1 MEVIKKLG
9 NNAAICKDNSGRE
22 LIALGLGI
30 GIGFPKCPY
39 TLDDLSKIER
49 TFYNVDNEYLYLFEN
64 VDSNILAL
72 SADVIDLATTMLS
85 VSLKENAIYTLADHL
100 NFAVI
105 RLNKGMIFN
114 TPISNE
120 LRDLYPVE
128 VKVAKYTLN
137 LMKKK
142 LNIELPEEEMY
153 AIAMNIINSEE
164 ILSSTSDVSVKSEF
178 ILEIVH
184 LIEAQMHI
192 SIDKNSFNYSRFASH
207 MQYLFRRKSE
217 YTEIS
222 STNKKLFELL
232 KNEYPM
238 TYQCVLGIKELI
250 FNKFNWNI
258 GDEELLYLILHVN
271 RLCSHEGVTNESA

>member
-30 GIGFPKCPY
+30 GFPKCPY

-49 TFYNVDNEYLYLFEN
+49 TFYNVDNEYLHLFEN

-72 SADVIDLATTMLS
+72 SADVIDLATM
-85 VSLKENAIYTLADHL
+85 

-178 ILEIVH
+178 ILEIVK

-232 KNEYPM
+232 KNEYPK
-238 TYQCVLGIKELI
+238 TYQCVLGIKEMI

>member
-30 GIGFPKCPY
+30 GFPKCPY
-39 TLDDLSKIER
+39 ALDDLSKIER
-49 TFYNVDNEYLYLFEN
+49 TFYNVDNEYLHLFEN

-222 STNKKLFELL
+222 STNKKLFALL
-232 KNEYPM
+232 KNEYPK

-271 RLCSHEGVTNESA
+271 RLCSHEGVKNESA

>member
-30 GIGFPKCPY
+30 GFPKCPY
-39 TLDDLSKIER
+39 PLDDLSKIER

>member
-30 GIGFPKCPY
+30 GFPKCPY
-39 TLDDLSKIER
+39 ALDDLSKIER

-142 LNIELPEEEMY
+142 LNIELPGEEMY

>member
-22 LIALGLGI
+22 LIALEL

-49 TFYNVDNEYLYLFEN
+49 TFYNVDNEYLHLFEN

-192 SIDKNSFNYSRFASH
+192 SIDKSSFNYSRFASH

-232 KNEYPM
+232 KNEYPK
-238 TYQCVLGIKELI
+238 TYQCVLGIKEMI

>member
-30 GIGFPKCPY
+30 SFPKCPY

-49 TFYNVDNEYLYLFEN
+49 TFYNVDNEYLHLFEN

-142 LNIELPEEEMY
+142 MNIELPEEEMY

-232 KNEYPM
+232 KNEYPK
-238 TYQCVLGIKELI
+238 TYQCVLGIKEMI

>member
-30 GIGFPKCPY
+30 GFPKCPC

>member
-1 MEVIKKLG
+1 MNCE
-9 NNAAICKDNSGRE
+9 C
-22 LIALGLGI
+22 
-30 GIGFPKCPY
+30 
-39 TLDDLSKIER
+39 
-49 TFYNVDNEYLYLFEN
+49 
-64 VDSNILAL
+64 
-72 SADVIDLATTMLS
+72 
-85 VSLKENAIYTLADHL
+85 
-100 NFAVI
+100 
-105 RLNKGMIFN
+105 
-114 TPISNE
+114 
-120 LRDLYPVE
+120 LYPVE

-238 TYQCVLGIKELI
+238 TYQCVLGIKEI
-250 FNKFNWNI
+250 DF
-258 GDEELLYLILHVN
+258 
-271 RLCSHEGVTNESA
+271 

>member
-22 LIALGLGI
+22 LIALGLW
-30 GIGFPKCPY
+30 IGFPKCPY

>member
-30 GIGFPKCPY
+30 GFPKCPY
-39 TLDDLSKIER
+39 ALDDLSKIER

-271 RLCSHEGVTNESA
+271 RLCSHEGVKNESA

>member
-30 GIGFPKCPY
+30 GFPKCPY

-49 TFYNVDNEYLYLFEN
+49 TFYNVDNEYLHLFEN

-232 KNEYPM
+232 KNEYPK
-238 TYQCVLGIKELI
+238 TYQCVLGIKEMI
-250 FNKFNWNI
+250 FNKFN
-258 GDEELLYLILHVN
+258 
-271 RLCSHEGVTNESA
+271 

>member
-22 LIALGLGI
+22 LIALGF

>member
-22 LIALGLGI
+22 LIALRL

>member
-1 MEVIKKLG
+1 
-9 NNAAICKDNSGRE
+9 
-22 LIALGLGI
+22 
-30 GIGFPKCPY
+30 
-39 TLDDLSKIER
+39 
-49 TFYNVDNEYLYLFEN
+49 
-64 VDSNILAL
+64 
-72 SADVIDLATTMLS
+72 
-85 VSLKENAIYTLADHL
+85 
-100 NFAVI
+100 
-105 RLNKGMIFN
+105 MIFN

-192 SIDKNSFNYSRFASH
+192 SIDKKFF
-207 MQYLFRRKSE
+207 QLF
-217 YTEIS
+217 
-222 STNKKLFELL
+222 
-232 KNEYPM
+232 
-238 TYQCVLGIKELI
+238 
-250 FNKFNWNI
+250 
-258 GDEELLYLILHVN
+258 
-271 RLCSHEGVTNESA
+271 

>member
-30 GIGFPKCPY
+30 CFPKCPY

-49 TFYNVDNEYLYLFEN
+49 TFYNVDNEYLHLFEN

-142 LNIELPEEEMY
+142 MNIELPEEEMY

-232 KNEYPM
+232 KNEYPK
-238 TYQCVLGIKELI
+238 TYQCVLGIKEMI